1 MADSLSIIGSTISH
15 YRIVEKLGG
24 GGMGVV
30 YKAEDARLGRFVA
43 LKFLP
48 NDLARDPQALERF
61 RREARAAS
69 ALNHPNICTIHD
81 IGEHDGQAFIAIE
94 FLDGMTLKHRIG
106 GRPMGIE
113 SILDLAIQIA
123 DGLDAAHGEGIVHRD
138 IKPAN
143 IFVTKRGHAKVLD
156 FGLAKLAPRR
166 EAVASEAT
174 VARDATAG
182 LSEEHLTSPGTA
194 VGTVAYMSPEQ
205 LCAKDSDARTDL
217 FSFGVVL
224 YEMATGTLPF
234 RGDSSAIITDAILN
248 RTPLSA
254 IRLNPDIP
262 PKLEDVINRALE
274 KDRNLRYQ
282 GAAEMRSELMRL
294 KRDTESW
301 RSTSASLRTVVEA
314 QDSRAQTTSRSVQVC
329 GSSPKPAIPSPTNSA
344 NTAVLPVAGRK
355 LWKVLLPIG
364 LILVAVATG
373 GTLYFRS
380 KQTKTYLTDKDTIVL
395 AEFTNTTGDAV
406 FDGTLKQGLAVQ
418 LEQSPFLSLLSEER
432 VQQTLRLMS
441 QSADGKLTPE
451 VAREVCQRTGST
463 AVLVGSIAQFG
474 TEYSLILKAANC
486 SNGESVASTEAHASD
501 KTRVLE
507 ALGKAASEIRT
518 KFGESLSS
526 VQKFDTPLEQ
536 ATTPSLEALQA
547 YSLGWKASAGRAD
560 DAGAVPLYERAI
572 KLDPNFAMAYVALGV
587 SYSNLGENT
596 SASENLRKA
605 FDLRGRVTERE
616 KLDIESE
623 YHMYASVEYG
633 KAEQSF
639 SVWAQTYPRD
649 WVPRIEL
656 GNLYFALGQYD
667 KALDRY
673 LEALR
678 VSPASG
684 QTYGGIVYS
693 YLALN
698 RFGEARAAV
707 EEAKTKGI
715 DSADLRACR
724 YFLAFLQNDSAGM
737 KEQLAWSAG
746 KTGAED
752 WFLGYEADTAGYLGH
767 LIQARVLSQL
777 AVASARRVEEQEAA
791 ARYETLA
798 ALREALAGNAVAA
811 RQRAAAVIGLSKG
824 RDVEY
829 AAALTLGLAGDA
841 AKSKILADD
850 LAKRFPVDTIVQFNY
865 LPTLRAQLALL
876 HGEAS
881 GAIEILQAALPYELG
896 QPYIGDITVNMHP
909 VYVRGQ
915 AYLAAR
921 QPNEAAVEFRKILDH
936 RGIVLNSPIGALA
949 HLDLARA
956 YALQGDTAKALAAYK
971 DFLALWSD
979 ADPDIPILKEAKA
992 EYAKLQ

>member
-1 MADSLSIIGSTISH
+1 MADSSSPIGQTISH
-15 YRIVEKLGG
+15 YRILEKLGG

-30 YKAEDARLGRFVA
+30 YKAEDIKLNRFVA

-48 NDLARDPQALERF
+48 DEVADDPLVLARFQ
-61 RREARAAS
+61 REAKAAS
-69 ALNHPNICTIHD
+69 ALNHANICTIHE
-81 IGEHDGQAFIAIE
+81 ISEHERRPFIAME
-94 FLDGMTLKHRIG
+94 FLDGQTLKHLIG
-106 GRPMGIE
+106 DRPMELDTLFSISIE
-113 SILDLAIQIA
+113 IA
-123 DGLDAAHGEGIVHRD
+123 DALDTAHAGGIVHRD

-143 IFVTKRGHAKVLD
+143 IFVTMRGHAKILD
-156 FGLAKLAPRR
+156 FGLAK
-166 EAVASEAT
+166 VASKPVSGTELTAAT
-174 VARDATAG
+174 FDV
-182 LSEEHLTSPGTA
+182 EEHLTSPGTA
-194 VGTVAYMSPEQ
+194 IGTVAYMSPEQ
-205 LCAKDSDARTDL
+205 VKGKELDARTDL
-217 FSFGVVL
+217 FSFGAVL
-224 YEMATGTLPF
+224 YQMATGRMPF
-234 RGDSSAIITDAILN
+234 RGDTTGMIFHAILDG
-248 RTPLSA
+248 TPTSVA
-254 IRLNPDIP
+254 RLNPDLP
-262 PKLEDVINRALE
+262 VELERIISRALE
-274 KDRNLRYQ
+274 KDRELRYQ
-282 GAAEMRSELMRL
+282 HASDMRAELQRVR
-294 KRDTESW
+294 RDTESG
-301 RSTSASLRTVVEA
+301 RSASVSSGSAATAPEGG
-314 QDSRAQTTSRSVQVC
+314 SQVTPQPSLSQ
-329 GSSPKPAIPSPTNSA
+329 SSPAAGVSSSWTRGKVTETTTAGVKISKILIAAAAI
-344 NTAVLPVAGRK
+344 L
-355 LWKVLLPIG
+355 
-364 LILVAVATG
+364 AVAIG
-373 GTLYFRS
+373 GWLYFRS
-380 KQTKTYLTDKDTIVL
+380 RQTGTHPPTTALTDKDTIVL

-432 VQQTLRLMS
+432 AQQTLRLMG

-463 AVLVGSIAQFG
+463 AVLAGSIAQFG

-486 SNGESVASTEAHASD
+486 SNGESLASTAAHASD

-547 YSLGWKASAGRAD
+547 YSLGWKASAGGGD

-596 SASENLRKA
+596 LASKNLQRA

-623 YHMYASVEYG
+623 YHMYASANYE
-633 KAEQSF
+633 KAQQSF

-656 GNLYFALGQYD
+656 GNLYFGLGRYD
-667 KALDRY
+667 KSLESY

-678 VSPASG
+678 ISPASG

-737 KEQLAWSAG
+737 KEQSVWSAG
-746 KTGAED
+746 KTGVED
-752 WFLGYEADTAGYLGH
+752 WFLAYEADTASYLGH
-767 LIQARVLSQL
+767 LTQARVLSQL
-777 AVASARRVEEQEAA
+777 AVASAQRVEEQEAA
-791 ARYETLA
+791 ARYASLA
-798 ALREALAGNAVAA
+798 ALREALAGNADVA
-811 RQRAAAVIGLSKG
+811 RQKAAAVLGLSKG

-829 AAALTLGLAGDA
+829 AAALTLALAGDA
-841 AKSKILADD
+841 AKSRMLADD

-865 LPTLRAQLALL
+865 LPTLNAQLALL
-876 HGEAS
+876 RGNAS
-881 GAIEILQAALPYELG
+881 RAIETLQAALSYELG
-896 QPYIGDITVNMHP
+896 QPYIGDVTVNMHP

-936 RGIVLNSPIGALA
+936 RGIVLNSPIGAVARLN
-949 HLDLARA
+949 LARA
-956 YALQGDTAKALAAYK
+956 YAMQGETAKAKMAYQ
-971 DFLALWSD
+971 DFLLLWKD
-979 ADPDIPILKEAKA
+979 ADHDIPILIAAKA
-992 EYAKLQ
+992 EYAKLK